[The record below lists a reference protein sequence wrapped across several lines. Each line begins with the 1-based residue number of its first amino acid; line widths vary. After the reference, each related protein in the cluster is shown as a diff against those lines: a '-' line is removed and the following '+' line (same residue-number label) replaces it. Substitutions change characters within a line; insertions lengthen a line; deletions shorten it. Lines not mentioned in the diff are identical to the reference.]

1 MCSFKTDS
9 SSKSIH
15 ITPLSSM
22 KSATDLLVSAFLV
35 FPVFPS
41 TYCKLN
47 SYISSNLKEILL
59 ARYLYSKFCLSSLDC
74 KTTYFILEETTK
86 RQKRF
91 LKNFP
96 HQVEESHNMQAVH
109 DVLYHRFELDE
120 YDYREFPGKVSS
132 LFLFLLFLFLQR
144 SNSSASGAVPRTFIG
159 ALVTA
164 ITAAPFSAIGS
175 MLNFPKIA
183 HQ

>member
-1 MCSFKTDS
+1 MFQSWVVVLLRMQWYLSWCAFTSSWHLTRRSERAFTFSFQRLAFDHFTDVPKT
-9 SSKSIH
+9 
-15 ITPLSSM
+15 
-22 KSATDLLVSAFLV
+22 
-35 FPVFPS
+35 
-41 TYCKLN
+41 
-47 SYISSNLKEILL
+47 
-59 ARYLYSKFCLSSLDC
+59 
-74 KTTYFILEETTK
+74 
-86 RQKRF
+86 F
-91 LKNFP
+91 LKKFP
-96 HQVEESHNMQAVH
+96 LQVEESHNMQAVH
-109 DVLYHRFELDE
+109 DVLYHRLELDE
-120 YDYREFPGKVSS
+120 YDYREFPGKVSF